1 MADDKDGG
9 SMKVIQGNFTQENA
23 FTDVEL
29 FDRIQSTLDTLR
41 ETVTPQ
47 KGSGFL
53 LILENGGDINIS
65 SDLGTDNLNFIL
77 DTVKFNLVLS
87 ALS

>member
-9 SMKVIQGNFTQENA
+9 SMKVVQGNFSQENS
-23 FTDVEL
+23 FTDSDL
-29 FDRIQSTLDTLR
+29 FDRISN
-41 ETVTPQ
+41 TVEALKENVVPA
-47 KGSGFL
+47 KDSGFL
-53 LILENGGDINIS
+53 LILDNGGDINIS
-65 SDLGTDNLNFIL
+65 SDMPNDNLNFIL